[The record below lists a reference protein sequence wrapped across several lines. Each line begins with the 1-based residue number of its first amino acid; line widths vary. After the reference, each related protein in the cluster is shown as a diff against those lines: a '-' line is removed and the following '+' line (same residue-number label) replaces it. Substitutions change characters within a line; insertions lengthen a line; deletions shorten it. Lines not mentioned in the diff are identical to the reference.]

1 MNGFLFECEL
11 WVVWVQVL
19 PDGLEDCE
27 VVALVG
33 LLEFLGVLI
42 VEIMVDVVEF
52 GPVDLLMILNQI
64 VDQVKTI
71 ISNGR

>member
-1 MNGFLFECEL
+1 MNGFLFEREL
-11 WVVWVQVL
+11 WVIWVQVL

-27 VVALVG
+27 VVAFVG

-42 VEIMVDVVEF
+42 VEVMVDVVEF

-64 VDQVKTI
+64 VNQVKTAI
-71 ISNGR
+71 DNGR

>member
-19 PDGLEDCE
+19 PDSLEDCE

-42 VEIMVDVVEF
+42 VEVMVDVVEF

-64 VDQVKTI
+64 FNQVKTV